1 MSAAPLCALEAADV
15 PAPSPS
21 LEAITLTCVRGD
33 RRLFH
38 GLSLTLSPGQL
49 LQVEGDNGAGK
60 TSLLRI
66 LAGLGMPALGEVRW
80 HGLAIAGQR
89 DAYHRQLL
97 YLGHLGA
104 LKDELTPQENLLADA
119 HMAGLAG
126 IDAVRVLEALDRMGL
141 RRIAGLPVR
150 VLSAGQR
157 RRAALTRLLLSPP
170 PLWIL
175 DEPFNA
181 LDAASVTLLQETLE
195 AHVGGGGMA
204 VLTSHQPVALAHTTP
219 QRLKLAP

>member
-1 MSAAPLCALEAADV
+1 MLEA
-15 PAPSPS
+15 
-21 LEAITLTCVRGD
+21 LGLTCVRGD

-38 GLSLTLSPGQL
+38 NLSVSLSPGQL
-49 LQVEGDNGAGK
+49 LQVEGGNGAGK

-66 LAGLGMPALGEVRW
+66 LAGLGHPALGEVRW
-80 HGLAIAGQR
+80 HGQAITRQR
-89 DAYHRQLL
+89 DIYHRHLL

-104 LKDELTPQENLLADA
+104 LKDELTPLENLLAEA
-119 HMAGLAG
+119 RAAGLEG
-126 IDAVRVLEALDRMGL
+126 IDAVRVLEALERVGL

-157 RRAALTRLLLSPP
+157 RRTALTRLLLSPP

-181 LDAASVTLLQETLE
+181 LDADSVALLQDTLE
-195 AHVGGGGMA
+195 AHVASGGMA
-204 VLTSHQPVALAHTTP
+204 VLTSHQPLTLAHTTP
-219 QRLKLAP
+219 QRLRLTP